1 MNSDISKTFMS
12 HVLILKFTEKLDL
25 RRGEKR
31 VLLYQILAFITNGK
45 A

>member
-1 MNSDISKTFMS
+1 MDTIFMNSDISKTFMS

-31 VLLYQILAFITNGK
+31 CCFIK
-45 A
+45 S

>member
-12 HVLILKFTEKLDL
+12 HVLILKFTEKLHFKK
-25 RRGEKR
+25 RGKK